1 VVTYRLSLRFN
12 PASAE
17 AVRKAWD
24 SLVGEPGV
32 TVTSYGE
39 ARNDQL
45 ETVEASIGLAEDRAD
60 AAASLG
66 QRFAEIPGVVHT
78 HCEQISVAE
87 RE

>member
-12 PASAE
+12 PVSAE
-17 AVRKAWD
+17 AVGKAWD
-24 SLVGEPGV
+24 SVVGEPGV

-60 AAASLG
+60 AAASLS

-78 HCEQISVAE
+78 HCEQTSVPE